1 MSTRAIVGTIE
12 TDAAGNQV
20 LTSTYNHYDGYPESL
35 GVALNN
41 HYNSNEDA
49 VRISNQGYISFLD
62 PETGEVDAKHKEPAG
77 RDKLPDNFEE
87 AMYVIHDIA
96 DSMDADYVYIYDFD
110 AAKWLNSRNI
120 AKSMINKFKE
130 SGIDYQFD
138 TYEDDDLGIPG
149 DNAAGLEEIAGGD
162 DKLKGLEKEFD
173 FHTQMGN
180 EGRASI
186 IKDKIEKLKK
196 DVMGEG
202 YEAKWNAFLNEGEED
217 VVGVAK
223 SILRDKPNLDA
234 YLDSLANDIRLNG
247 GDDYYGWVADDFEGD
262 YEQYIQDKMDS

>member
-1 MSTRAIVGTIE
+1 
-12 TDAAGNQV
+12 
-20 LTSTYNHYDGYPESL
+20 
-35 GVALNN
+35 
-41 HYNSNEDA
+41 
-49 VRISNQGYISFLD
+49 
-62 PETGEVDAKHKEPAG
+62 
-77 RDKLPDNFEE
+77 
-87 AMYVIHDIA
+87 MYVIHDIA

-202 YEAKWNAFLNEGEED
+202 YEAKWKTFLNEGEED